1 MDINTPKLG
10 VIGGL
15 GPKASSYFYDL
26 VIDNILAKSDQDHI
40 DAIYLNHASMPDRTE
55 SILAGDVDN
64 LRELLIKDALLLERL
79 GCSHIAIPCNTSHY
93 FWDDISKCVHIPV
106 INMIKEVINYIRIL
120 NGGKV
125 DKIGVLATNGTV
137 KTGIYDKEASS
148 NAIEVVYPNKNNQD
162 KVMEVIY
169 NGVKSG
175 KPVKITDLDE
185 VIEEL
190 KSKGCDAVVL
200 GCTELSVL
208 FKGDHDP
215 YIVDALF
222 PLAIRAIE
230 LSGKSV
236 RA

>member
-1 MDINTPKLG
+1 MDTNSKKLG

-26 VIDNILAKSDQDHI
+26 IIDNTLAKSDQDHI

-55 SILAGDVDN
+55 AILSGNVEH
-64 LRELLIKDALLLERL
+64 LKELLIKDAQLLEGV

-93 FWDDISKCVHIPV
+93 FWKDIQDSVDITV
-106 INMIKEVINYIRIL
+106 INMIEEVINYIRIL
-120 NGGKV
+120 NGGTI

-137 KTGIYDKEASS
+137 RTGIYDKEAER
-148 NAIEVVYPNKNNQD
+148 NDIEVVYPNQEHQN

-169 NGVKSG
+169 DGVKSG
-175 KPVKITDLDE
+175 KSVKITELDE
-185 VIEEL
+185 VINDL
-190 KSKGCDAVVL
+190 KSQNCDAVVL

-215 YIVDALF
+215 YIIDALY
-222 PLAIRAIE
+222 PLARKSIE
-230 LSGKSV
+230 LSGKLIRV
-236 RA
+236 